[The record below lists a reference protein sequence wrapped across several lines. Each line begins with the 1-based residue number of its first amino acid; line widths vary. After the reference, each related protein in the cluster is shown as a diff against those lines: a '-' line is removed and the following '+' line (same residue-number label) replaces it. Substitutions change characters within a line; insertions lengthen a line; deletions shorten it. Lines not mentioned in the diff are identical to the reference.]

1 MKTAEKN
8 YNNTFDHLVSHL
20 GSFLWDLQFEKQN
33 LIILSTS
40 PSQILISSRQD
51 TFAICETRPHL
62 CHRHNARNVVGRH
75 QSGDPEAAL
84 CTAHCALFFCA
95 LCTVQFHCT
104 LYSVQLHC
112 IVLVLFCTVL
122 SWPQFFGVWHVGP
135 WCHDRRPK
143 SNPKMMMMI
152 MRRVCNW

>member
-62 CHRHNARNVVGRH
+62 CHRHNARNVEGRH
-75 QSGDPEAAL
+75 QSGDPAHFAL
-84 CTAHCALFFCA
+84 CTCAVCSVLSALYSFTV
-95 LCTVQFHCT
+95 LCTVCSYT
-104 LYSVQLHC
+104 VLYLFSSA
-112 IVLVLFCTVL
+112 LFCLGHSSLVFDTWGL
-122 SWPQFFGVWHVGP
+122 
-135 WCHDRRPK
+135 DA
-143 SNPKMMMMI
+143 MI
-152 MRRVCNW
+152 GGQSQIQR